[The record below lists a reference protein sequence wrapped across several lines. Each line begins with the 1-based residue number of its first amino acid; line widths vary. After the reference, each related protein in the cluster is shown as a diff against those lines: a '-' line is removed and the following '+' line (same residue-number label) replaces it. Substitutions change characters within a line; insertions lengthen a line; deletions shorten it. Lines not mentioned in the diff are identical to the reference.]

1 MKYLLIPVLIFL
13 SCDSNPENTSNE
25 LKANIILSEM
35 TLDEKIGQMA
45 QINLTV
51 IAKGP
56 SKWKSSYPLVID
68 PKRAKKA
75 IKDFKIG
82 SIINT
87 INGKALKPSNW
98 RESISQIQNFAI
110 DSTRIKIPIIYG
122 IDGIHGA
129 T

>member
-1 MKYLLIPVLIFL
+1 MKYLLIPILIFL
-13 SCDSNPENTSNE
+13 SCDSYTENTSNE

-56 SKWKSSYPLVID
+56 SKWKSSYPLEID

-87 INGKALKPSNW
+87 INGKVLKPSNW
-98 RESISQIQNFAI
+98 R
-110 DSTRIKIPIIYG
+110 
-122 IDGIHGA
+122 
-129 T
+129 